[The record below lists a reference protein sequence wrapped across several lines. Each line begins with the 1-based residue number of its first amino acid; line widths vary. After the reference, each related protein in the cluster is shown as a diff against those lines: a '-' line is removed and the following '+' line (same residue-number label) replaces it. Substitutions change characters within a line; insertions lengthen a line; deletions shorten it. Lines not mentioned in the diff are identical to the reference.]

1 MSTKISQLPTAATL
15 AGTEQISLVQNGTTK
30 KVTWNAL
37 TSQVNALQFVSGGSA
52 TGPAC
57 LNFQAFGVN
66 LTGNGL
72 FMNGT
77 QALASDGSLCDR
89 NGNRLVNASVGR
101 QAAIA
106 NATNATDVIT
116 QLNAL
121 LTALRNLGLI
131 TPQP

>member
-1 MSTKISQLPTAATL
+1 MSTKISQLPAAATL
-15 AGTEQISLVQNGTTK
+15 AGTEQIPLVQNGATK
-30 KVTWNAL
+30 QLTWNAL
-37 TSQVNALQFVSGGSA
+37 TGQVYSLQFVSGGVA

-57 LNFQAFGVN
+57 FNFQSYGVN

-77 QALASDGSLCDR
+77 QALFGDGSLCDR
-89 NGNRLVNASVGR
+89 NGNKLLNATVGR

-106 NATNATDVIT
+106 NATNAADVIT

-121 LTALRNLGLI
+121 LAELRTLGLI
-131 TPQP
+131 AP

>member
-1 MSTKISQLPTAATL
+1 MSTKISQLPAAATL
-15 AGTEQISLVQNGTTK
+15 AGTEKIPLVQNGTTK
-30 KVTWNAL
+30 QTTWNAL
-37 TSQVNALQFVSGGSA
+37 TRQVNSLQFVSGGLA

-57 LNFQAFGVN
+57 FNYQSYGVN

-77 QALASDGSLCDR
+77 QALSSEGSLCDR

-106 NATNATDVIT
+106 NATNATDVIS

-131 TPQP
+131 AP